1 LRILTFGGWFG
12 SENIGDSA
20 ILIGLKEILQITVP
34 DAELTALSINPEYTK
49 KTCDVLSVR
58 LQSPRNLLNR
68 TVREKYWTI
77 FRDSDVY
84 ILTGGTPIYDYGHMS
99 RIIHLGIPNL
109 QRKVLIC
116 FGIGVKPLKT
126 PHGRRLVSRLLSN
139 ASLISARDRS
149 SQRTLSN
156 LLGRKISLI
165 GDTALYMEPAKRR
178 EAEPILDKIGR
189 DRPIVAFCPRHLSL
203 REKWHY
209 HEPLTMS
216 DIWKIRHIQA
226 KTADH
231 LNRKGYNLVFIPF
244 HKVGIDN
251 DYTEIEKIRMLM
263 KTEQTTVLK
272 EDLTPQ
278 VMMKLLGYMEL
289 VIGLR
294 LHSLVFAAAMGT
306 PFSSISYDTKIVGFI
321 EMTGMKECL
330 VHPAQSLEK
339 LSKTVDNIC
348 SNKLRYVEILKES
361 CELMKNRIRREALK
375 MKYILS

>member
-1 LRILTFGGWFG
+1 MRILTFGGWFG

-20 ILIGLKEILQITVP
+20 ILIGLREILQNTVP
-34 DAELTALSINPEYTK
+34 DAELTALSISPEYTM

-126 PHGRRLVSRLLSN
+126 LHGRHLVSRLLSN
-139 ASLISARDRS
+139 ASLISTRDRS

-156 LLGRKISLI
+156 LLGRKISLT

-178 EAEPILDKIGR
+178 EVEPILDKIGR
-189 DRPIVAFCPRHLSL
+189 DRPIVAFCPRYLSL

-216 DIWKIRHIQA
+216 DIRIIRHSLA
-226 KTADH
+226 KTADY
-231 LNRKGYNLVFIPF
+231 LNRKGFNVVFIPF

-263 KTEQTTVLK
+263 KTEHSTVLK
-272 EDLTPQ
+272 EELTPQ

-294 LHSLVFAAAMGT
+294 LHSLVFAATMGT
-306 PFSSISYDTKIVGFI
+306 PFSSISYDTKIVGFMD
-321 EMTGMKECL
+321 MTGMKECL
-330 VHPAQSLEK
+330 VHPAQGLVK

-361 CELMKNRIRREALK
+361 CGLLKNRIRHEALK
-375 MKYILS
+375 MKNILS